1 MHNALHR
8 RWVLQWDRAVREGV
22 YITVKANY
30 TKMENFTHVVYT
42 TEYYIAEA
50 ATTTWTRGLRIPS
63 MVEASAYLDG
73 FQVLTGILDTVKLMA
88 GSIVFSTNESGLVE
102 KLVFSKMT

>member
-1 MHNALHR
+1 MHQHH
-8 RWVLQWDRAVREGV
+8 REGKLHEDGELCAYSLHYRV
-22 YITVKANY
+22 LHCGRRT
-30 TKMENFTHVVYT
+30 
-42 TEYYIAEA
+42 
-50 ATTTWTRGLRIPS
+50 ATGTRGLRIPS

-88 GSIVFSTNESGLVE
+88 RSIVFSTNESGLVD